1 MSGKGALEFSNP
13 WKSTGILSC
22 RARFVTVAPMTLQKT
37 SFTILLTPPQQQKL
51 ARLLREGNYRL
62 IEVPHAVIAAETPD
76 CRIALFHSNKCLVQ
90 GRGAKDWVI
99 YHLEPEVL
107 GTAQLG
113 YEDIHDPQALENH
126 MGVDES
132 GKGDFFGPLVI
143 AAVYS
148 DRELVHAFRRLNV
161 RDSKTITSDR
171 VALDMARELRKLL
184 GSRRYSMVTIGPAA
198 YNRLY
203 AQMRNVNRI
212 LAWGHARA
220 IENVLENNP
229 ACATAV
235 SDQFGP
241 VRQIESALQE
251 KGRKIRLVQRPRAE
265 SDPAVAAA
273 SVLARAEFLEQRRKL
288 GSRYGVSLPKGASD
302 AARRVAVELAREHGP
317 QVLLET
323 AKCHFKTTDAVLAD
337 LNLTRAVLGPQG
349 ACVSK
354 ALAYKKPRP
363 HNSEG

>member
-1 MSGKGALEFSNP
+1 
-13 WKSTGILSC
+13 
-22 RARFVTVAPMTLQKT
+22 MTPEKT
-37 SFTILLTPPQQQKL
+37 SFTIPLTPPQQHKL
-51 ARLLREGNYRL
+51 VRLLREGNYRL
-62 IEVPHAVIAAETPD
+62 VEVPHAVIAAETPD
-76 CRIALFHSNKCLVQ
+76 CRIALFRSHKCLVQ
-90 GRGAKDWVI
+90 GRGAKDWVL

-107 GTAQLG
+107 GTARVD
-113 YEDIHDPQALENH
+113 YEDVLDPQVLEDH

-143 AAVYS
+143 AAVYT

-184 GSRRYSMVTIGPAA
+184 GSRRYSTVAIEPAA

-229 ACATAV
+229 TCPTAV
-235 SDQFGP
+235 ADQFGP

-251 KGRKIRLVQRPRAE
+251 KGRKIRLIQRPRAE

-273 SVLARAEFLEQRRKL
+273 SVLARAEFLERLSKL
-288 GSRYGVSLPKGASD
+288 GARYSLSLPKGASEVV
-302 AARRVAVELAREHGP
+302 RRVAVELARKHGP

-323 AKCHFKTTDAVLAD
+323 AKCHFKTTDAVLAE
-337 LNLTRAVLGPQG
+337 LNLTRDVLGPQG
-349 ACVSK
+349 VCVSK
-354 ALAYKKPRP
+354 AAGLKNHKRTTPEHEA
-363 HNSEG
+363 HL